1 MFDLGV
7 TYFSKLGVSFISV
20 PRIMNHSLIHSL
32 VLLVFVLLF
41 NGCIRVLPKNEE
53 KITFSNTIEL
63 EVSSSDWLFW
73 RGPSGAGV
81 STQSKTCLWIYLSLC
96 FGKLKLKE
104 AGCLLSLEID
114 FINLVTR
121 GKRRFT
127 RRFILHRSSIGR
139 NFMGKGKK

>member
-7 TYFSKLGVSFISV
+7 TYFSKLGVSSISA
-20 PRIMNHSLIHSL
+20 PRIMNHSLTHSL
-32 VLLVFVLLF
+32 VLLVFVLLS

-81 STQSKTCLWIYLSLC
+81 SAEQGLPVDLPSLC
-96 FGKLKLKE
+96 FGKPKLRE
-104 AGCLLSLEID
+104 VGCLLSLVID

-121 GKRRFT
+121 EKRRIYAKVYFA
-127 RRFILHRSSIGR
+127 SIFSR
-139 NFMGKGKK
+139 AKFMGKGKK